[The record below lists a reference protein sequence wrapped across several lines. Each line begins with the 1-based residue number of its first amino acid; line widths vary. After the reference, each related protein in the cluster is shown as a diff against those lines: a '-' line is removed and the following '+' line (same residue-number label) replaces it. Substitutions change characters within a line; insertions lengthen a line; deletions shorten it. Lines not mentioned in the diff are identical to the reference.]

1 MTYRILPAA
10 EWYKLGPIMERQ
22 GKPVPRQEVSMA
34 AVAEDF
40 NGQIVAVLFL
50 QTALHLEPLVIENPR
65 VYMLSLLHT
74 MDEALAEKQGL
85 SYYCFTEGEKM
96 ARVAEIGGF
105 KRLGDFWVREVTNGI
120 PQS

>member
-1 MTYRILPAA
+1 MTYRILPAS

-22 GKPVPRQEVSMA
+22 GKPVPRQERSMA

-50 QTALHLEPLVIENPR
+50 QMALHLEPLVIENPR

-74 MDEALAEKQGL
+74 LDRDLAQYKGL
-85 SYYCFTEGEKM
+85 SYYCSTEGEKM

-105 KRLGDFWVREVTNGI
+105 KRLGDFWVKEISNEF

>member
-1 MTYRILPAA
+1 MTYRILPSD

-22 GKPVPRQEVSMA
+22 GKPVPRPEISMA
-34 AVAEDF
+34 AVAEDD
-40 NGQIVAVLFL
+40 GQIAAVLFL

-65 VYMLSLLHT
+65 VYMLRLLHT

-105 KRLGDFWVREVTNGI
+105 KRLGDFWVREVTNGV